1 DQMSKA
7 NEQLRRYE
15 ELDAKVTRLNEVHQ
29 RESMKLDYD
38 KEALLGKMQDLKARG
53 LSFNNVSDLEQEV
66 EKLVNRLE
74 DALTA
79 TKRKIREAG
88 M

>member
-1 DQMSKA
+1 MSKA

-29 RESMKLDYD
+29 RESMKLEMD
-38 KEALLGKMQDLKARG
+38 KEVLLGKMQDLKARG
-53 LSFNNVSDLEQEV
+53 LSFNNVSDLESEV
-66 EKLVNRLE
+66 DKLVSRLD

-79 TKRKIREAG
+79 TERKIREAG

>member
-1 DQMSKA
+1 MSKA

-66 EKLVNRLE
+66 EKLVSRLD
-74 DALTA
+74 DALAA
-79 TKRKIREAG
+79 TERKIREAG